1 MIIDIYQKYSECN
14 FQVSTDTRKIKNSAL
29 FIALKGPNFNANK
42 LAKEALNKGAKYAI
56 IDDDNYYIDNR
67 TILVKDCLSTLQEL
81 ARHHRKKLDIPV
93 IGITGT
99 NGKTTTKELIGAVL
113 KEKYKVLITQGNL
126 NNHIGVPLT
135 LLELRSFH
143 NLAVIEMGA
152 SKKGDIKELV
162 DICLPNYGIIT
173 NIGIAHIEGFG
184 SFNNVLSTKKELFDY
199 LDKNNG
205 TIFCNDD
212 DDVLKENI
220 PRKTNSIFYSKSK
233 GNISGEIISN
243 NPFVNFKWGNHSYTS
258 EIINTQLVGEYNFYN
273 ILAAI
278 CIGSYFKLDNQLINK
293 AIIEYK
299 PSNNRSQLLK
309 TNNNTIIVDCYNAN
323 PSSTLNALNS
333 FMNIEAENKMVI
345 LGDMLELGDIS
356 IEEHQKIADLLE
368 SNKIKAYLVGREYCK
383 SNTRYKCFDN
393 VNLFIEY
400 FKTENK
406 ITDFTILLK
415 GSRGIKLETIL
426 EKNII

>member
-1 MIIDIYQKYSECN
+1 MITDIYQKYSECN
-14 FQVSTDTRKIKNSAL
+14 FQVSTDTRKIKNSDL

-56 IDDDNYYIDNR
+56 IDDENYYIDKR

-81 ARHHRKKLDIPV
+81 ARHHRKQIDIPV
-93 IGITGT
+93 IGITGS

-113 KEKYKVLITQGNL
+113 KEKYKVLITEGNL

-135 LLELRSFH
+135 LLKLRHSH
-143 NLAVIEMGA
+143 NIAVIEMGA

-184 SFNNVLSTKKELFDY
+184 SFKNVLSTKKELFDF
-199 LDKNNG
+199 LNKNNG
-205 TIFCNDD
+205 IIFCNYDD
-212 DDVLKENI
+212 DILKENL
-220 PRKTNSIFYSKSK
+220 PAKNQRLFYSKNK
-233 GNISGEIISN
+233 GDITGKIISH
-243 NPFVNFKWGNHSYTS
+243 NPFVNFKWKSNSYSS

-278 CIGSYFKLDNQLINK
+278 CIGNYFKLDTKLINK

-333 FMNIEAENKMVI
+333 FMNIEAKNKMVI
-345 LGDMLELGDIS
+345 LGDMLELGHIS
-356 IEEHQKIADLLE
+356 IKEHQEIADLLE
-368 SNKIKAYLVGREYCK
+368 VKNIKSYLVGGEYCK
-383 SNTRYKCFDN
+383 SNTKYKCFEN

-400 FKTENK
+400 IKTKNK

-426 EKNII
+426 EEKIL